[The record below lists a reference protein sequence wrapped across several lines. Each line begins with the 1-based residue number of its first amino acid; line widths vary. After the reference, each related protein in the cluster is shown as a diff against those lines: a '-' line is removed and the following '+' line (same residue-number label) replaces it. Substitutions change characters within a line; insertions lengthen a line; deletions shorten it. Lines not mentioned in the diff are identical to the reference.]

1 MSVCGTVPY
10 NLTLEIISWHP
21 DSVCFASTYLHSL
34 SPLTWHSGFPYCT
47 VTARKLRPELPFSG
61 QTSPHASSPRNCKR
75 YGNMNPFPIDYAFRP
90 RLRDRL
96 TLGRQPLPRKPRVF
110 GGQVSHL
117 SFRYSCLHSLFRPL
131 QHALSAHLRRSTE
144 CSSTPNTYVLSRS
157 FGIMLSPVILSAHN
171 YSTSELLRTL

>member
-1 MSVCGTVPY
+1 
-10 NLTLEIISWHP
+10 
-21 DSVCFASTYLHSL
+21 
-34 SPLTWHSGFPYCT
+34 
-47 VTARKLRPELPFSG
+47 
-61 QTSPHASSPRNCKR
+61 
-75 YGNMNPFPIDYAFRP
+75 MNPFPIDYASRP

-131 QHALSAHLRRSTE
+131 QITLPALLLQYTE
-144 CSSTPNTYVLSRS
+144 CSSTTNMYLYTLIRG
-157 FGIMLSPVILSAHN
+157 FGIMLSPVTLSAHN